1 MLIIREGSYVINIL
15 RLKIASRADSLRC
28 SPHDCVVYGVTTV
41 VDLMIGHPSF
51 AEMSILEVFKYP
63 VTLDQIMNLE
73 FLYIAVPEWEPAWS
87 NSFAVT
93 GEAD

>member
-1 MLIIREGSYVINIL
+1 
-15 RLKIASRADSLRC
+15 
-28 SPHDCVVYGVTTV
+28 
-41 VDLMIGHPSF
+41 MIGHPSF